1 MTEMKDD
8 LLNWIQTQGLELGFT
23 NVLDIKPLREQ
34 ASLRSYFRI
43 FTDSGTKIVV
53 VSKPESNENAL
64 FSKRSKFLDKNK
76 LRTPKVEYIEPQKGL
91 MIIEDF
97 GDKVLQ
103 TEINT
108 ENLEGFCKKALSELC
123 LIQAIKPDE
132 DLPILS
138 DLDLENQMRLFE
150 DWFLKGLLNIDH
162 NEDQSILDLAYKEI
176 SEQCQV
182 QQKVVCHFD
191 FEFRNLME
199 LSDGRI
205 GILDFQDLCVGPYG
219 TDLVSILKDI
229 ESPISKAKMKA
240 YIEFFIT
247 KSNELGINLNLSPK
261 EIQKDIDFAG
271 FQRQLRILGTLS
283 RLHLRD
289 AKSFRLPDLK
299 QTLQYLIED
308 TSKYPALFQFSEYLS
323 KEIEPS
329 LTSALEDI
337 R

>member
-1 MTEMKDD
+1 
-8 LLNWIQTQGLELGFT
+8 
-23 NVLDIKPLREQ
+23 
-34 ASLRSYFRI
+34 
-43 FTDSGTKIVV
+43 
-53 VSKPESNENAL
+53 
-64 FSKRSKFLDKNK
+64 
-76 LRTPKVEYIEPQKGL
+76 

-138 DLDLENQMRLFE
+138 GLDLENQMRLFE

-162 NEDQSILDLAYKEI
+162 SEDQSILDLAYKEI

-219 TDLVSILKDI
+219 SDLVSILKDI

-247 KSNELGINLNLSPK
+247 KSNELGFNLNLSPK
-261 EIQKDIDFAG
+261 EIQKDIEFAG
-271 FQRQLRILGTLS
+271 FQRQLRILGTLY
-283 RLHLRD
+283 RKHLRD

-329 LTSALEDI
+329 LPSALEDI

>member
-108 ENLEGFCKKALSELC
+108 ENLEGFCIQALSELC

-138 DLDLENQMRLFE
+138 GLDLENQMRLFE

-162 NEDQSILDLAYKEI
+162 SEDQSILDLAYKEI
-176 SEQCQV
+176 SEQCQL
-182 QQKVVCHFD
+182 QQK
-191 FEFRNLME
+191 
-199 LSDGRI
+199 
-205 GILDFQDLCVGPYG
+205 
-219 TDLVSILKDI
+219 
-229 ESPISKAKMKA
+229 
-240 YIEFFIT
+240 
-247 KSNELGINLNLSPK
+247 
-261 EIQKDIDFAG
+261 
-271 FQRQLRILGTLS
+271 
-283 RLHLRD
+283 
-289 AKSFRLPDLK
+289 
-299 QTLQYLIED
+299 
-308 TSKYPALFQFSEYLS
+308 
-323 KEIEPS
+323 
-329 LTSALEDI
+329 
-337 R
+337 

>member
-64 FSKRSKFLDKNK
+64 FSKRSEFLDKNK

-108 ENLEGFCKKALSELC
+108 ENLEGFCIKALSELC
-123 LIQAIKPDE
+123 LIQAIKPDA

-138 DLDLENQMRLFE
+138 GLDLENQMRLFE
-150 DWFLKGLLNIDH
+150 DWFLKGFLLN
-162 NEDQSILDLAYKEI
+162 S
-176 SEQCQV
+176 
-182 QQKVVCHFD
+182 
-191 FEFRNLME
+191 
-199 LSDGRI
+199 
-205 GILDFQDLCVGPYG
+205 
-219 TDLVSILKDI
+219 
-229 ESPISKAKMKA
+229 
-240 YIEFFIT
+240 
-247 KSNELGINLNLSPK
+247 
-261 EIQKDIDFAG
+261 
-271 FQRQLRILGTLS
+271 
-283 RLHLRD
+283 
-289 AKSFRLPDLK
+289 
-299 QTLQYLIED
+299 
-308 TSKYPALFQFSEYLS
+308 
-323 KEIEPS
+323 
-329 LTSALEDI
+329 
-337 R
+337 